1 MQKTGPTAIADAIYA
16 LPMPKK
22 SPGDLLLDAHVAWL
36 ISKFSGEALVATVT
50 EDVDALLD
58 IGNRVNVG
66 DLVAAEDVQALVAKL
81 FETVPASTGG
91 STVVAMAADVVYDR
105 SAERFTLTDVIDRES
120 IERITDEVQGAAG
133 LVEDVLDGLTNSP
146 LVATIASRFV
156 GRIVN
161 DVIASNRA
169 MAEKIPGVGPL
180 VSMGA
185 WSAGMVRGA
194 ADRSLDQVLGD
205 TAAKGAV
212 FVMRRLNKIIIETLK
227 DSTTHDAVLEIFDLY
242 ADKPVV
248 RLDRVASRDDVH
260 RIADLIQ
267 DIVIAG
273 APAAPVLE
281 ISEALIGG
289 FFKIYG
295 DEPVTS
301 LLTDL
306 DLDRDL
312 IVEHATSL
320 VGGVLTGAIES
331 GELEKLLRARLREF
345 YASPEVAAILG

>member
-1 MQKTGPTAIADAIYA
+1 MS
-16 LPMPKK
+16 KK

-36 ISKFSGEALVATVT
+36 ISKFSGDALAATVT

-58 IGNRVNVG
+58 IGTRVKVG
-66 DLVAAEDVQALVAKL
+66 DLVAAEHVQALVADL
-81 FETVPASTGG
+81 FETVPASVGG

-212 FVMRRLNKIIIETLK
+212 FVMRRLNKIIVETLK

-295 DEPVTS
+295 EEPVTS

-306 DLDRDL
+306 DLDREL
-312 IVEHATSL
+312 IVEHALSL
-320 VGGVLTGAIES
+320 VSGVLNAAITT
-331 GELEKLLRARLREF
+331 GELEQLLRARLGEF
-345 YASPEVAAILG
+345 YASPEVTKILG